1 MEMCGSRIM
10 YLWLKIVAP
19 GPSHNA
25 WHVVASHYYLG
36 NEWTTPITKMKA
48 NVPSESVGVLT
59 KVTRPIKLKWEPQ
72 LGGQR
77 TFCQQN
83 RASLISC
90 RMCLYP
96 EMTFKVL
103 NDHDHTDTRHQSRG
117 CYEQLEL
124 EPSRTVSSHF
134 TVLWDAPN
142 AVPLPSHLVILFS
155 MSPERMKLQ

>member
-1 MEMCGSRIM
+1 MEMCENRVM
-10 YLWLKIVAP
+10 YLWLRIVAP
-19 GPSHNA
+19 GPRQNGRHA
-25 WHVVASHYYLG
+25 GASRYYLG

-48 NVPSESVGVLT
+48 NRPSESVGVLT

-96 EMTFKVL
+96 EMTFKVI
-103 NDHDHTDTRHQSRG
+103 NDHDHTGTRHRSRG
-117 CYEQLEL
+117 CCEQLEL
-124 EPSRTVSSHF
+124 EPSSTVSSHF
-134 TVLWDAPN
+134 TVFWDALN
-142 AVPLPSHLVILFS
+142 VVPLPSHPIILLS